1 MAKYCEICGKG
12 VMSGNNVSHSKRH
25 TRTHW
30 SPNVQ
35 KVNAIV
41 NGTKKRVRVCTSCL
55 KSGKVQRTI

>member
-1 MAKYCEICGKG
+1 MAKKCDLTGTG
-12 VMSGNNVSHSKRH
+12 AMSGNNVSHSKRH

-41 NGTKKRVRVCTSCL
+41 NGTKKRVCVCTSCL

>member
-1 MAKYCEICGKG
+1 MRKFCEVCGKG
-12 VMSGNNVSHSKRH
+12 VVYGNNVSHSKRH

-41 NGTKKRVRVCTSCL
+41 NGTKKRVCVCTSCL

>member
-1 MAKYCEICGKG
+1 
-12 VMSGNNVSHSKRH
+12 MSGNNVSHSKRH

-41 NGTKKRVRVCTSCL
+41 NGTKKRVCVCTSCL